1 MCREKITKEIKGI
14 IPYEERIEIIRDLWQ
29 IIMVDQERSNEEN
42 NFMRLIVKM
51 LGVSD
56 KLNAQI
62 RMDVI
67 KSNRDNANSDGKNS

>member
-1 MCREKITKEIKGI
+1 
-14 IPYEERIEIIRDLWQ
+14 
-29 IIMVDQERSNEEN
+29 
-42 NFMRLIVKM
+42 MRLIVKL